1 MILLAVWISQTV
13 FTRAEAPAALNIAQA
28 PDGAPLSKQYQ
39 VRLRPAGT
47 VAWQIAPVYSFF
59 QQRDYNW
66 ALTTESQFVTFDA
79 TGKIEVEVTVAG
91 QAKTPVI
98 RPLSRKIAV
107 KQDGATLRFTMGDT
121 ARQLCLELNS
131 DPRHPLVLFS
141 NPPETDT
148 PKSDDPLVAYF
159 GPGYHKAGTIK
170 SSGSGKTIYLAP
182 GAVVE
187 GSLAISEGDG
197 VTVRGRGILFN
208 PYPKEGKG
216 HRTPLNIYASR
227 NVRIEGIVLLN
238 RADSWTFRSVASR
251 DVTIENFHLLSEIRD
266 GLDIINSQAVRVC
279 DSFFMA
285 HDDAICLK
293 GLAGEGRN
301 QPVEDVHVEHC
312 VLANM
317 AGGNGIEIGYESV
330 TPVYQRLTFQNIDVI
345 YSLPNGEVP
354 DPQWPEAA
362 LSIHPT
368 QMHEYGSPD
377 YMGTMP
383 PVRDVTYRDIRMES
397 CQDDFFFD
405 IRPNRNSP
413 GVGIQN
419 IFLENVSVV
428 DSPLRPSRVVGLT
441 NHPVRNV
448 TFKNLNLLGQP
459 ITNAQQGRFVVE
471 SADCRF
477 IGVQNATPQASS
489 AKRTTVH
496 PHEIDDPL
504 VNPYC
509 GWGIWAGP
517 RFYDSRPFN
526 VEYNTKGFGDDASL
540 FSWVLIDW
548 MWADLET
555 KEGQFDWK
563 DLDTVVD
570 YWKACNKQFVIR
582 LWVTTDPGWAGAPG
596 NKACPDWLWD
606 VGVKYHEYKAEGG
619 VKQRCPAYADPTWE
633 TLYLPKMKRFLAAY
647 RDRYHKPG
655 GPVVLDYV
663 MGFGDWGE
671 WHTMWSHYPWPSR
684 EKKREVLGKAI
695 DAYLDV
701 FAPNR
706 AENEPVRNLAIAHV
720 YDDDCGGDLPLA
732 DAMHRQ
738 ALDIAAARGFAF
750 ARNGFIDGLGGW
762 PNDLMN
768 KYWPDHQ
775 LIGEGDWSYEQMKK
789 DKTHGSMAEHV
800 DTFAKFHSTYAH
812 LYMHAASYKQAMAE
826 DRGEH
831 ERALKAGGIG
841 YRFVLTSASW
851 ETSRRPGETLTLRQ
865 EWVNRNASW
874 CVYPYRLK
882 LYLLNQDKVVV
893 WSGVDKAFDPRS
905 WLKGNNYSVESAFLL
920 PENLQS
926 GNYDLR
932 VALVDT
938 AEKPQ
943 LRLGING
950 DDGLLRYPL
959 GNVEVGRHSQ

>member
-1 MILLAVWISQTV
+1 
-13 FTRAEAPAALNIAQA
+13 
-28 PDGAPLSKQYQ
+28 
-39 VRLRPAGT
+39 
-47 VAWQIAPVYSFF
+47 
-59 QQRDYNW
+59 
-66 ALTTESQFVTFDA
+66 
-79 TGKIEVEVTVAG
+79 
-91 QAKTPVI
+91 
-98 RPLSRKIAV
+98 
-107 KQDGATLRFTMGDT
+107 
-121 ARQLCLELNS
+121 
-131 DPRHPLVLFS
+131 
-141 NPPETDT
+141 
-148 PKSDDPLVAYF
+148 
-159 GPGYHKAGTIK
+159 
-170 SSGSGKTIYLAP
+170 
-182 GAVVE
+182 
-187 GSLAISEGDG
+187 
-197 VTVRGRGILFN
+197 
-208 PYPKEGKG
+208 
-216 HRTPLNIYASR
+216 
-227 NVRIEGIVLLN
+227 
-238 RADSWTFRSVASR
+238 
-251 DVTIENFHLLSEIRD
+251 
-266 GLDIINSQAVRVC
+266 
-279 DSFFMA
+279 
-285 HDDAICLK
+285 
-293 GLAGEGRN
+293 
-301 QPVEDVHVEHC
+301 
-312 VLANM
+312 
-317 AGGNGIEIGYESV
+317 
-330 TPVYQRLTFQNIDVI
+330 
-345 YSLPNGEVP
+345 
-354 DPQWPEAA
+354 
-362 LSIHPT
+362 
-368 QMHEYGSPD
+368 
-377 YMGTMP
+377 
-383 PVRDVTYRDIRMES
+383 
-397 CQDDFFFD
+397 
-405 IRPNRNSP
+405 
-413 GVGIQN
+413 
-419 IFLENVSVV
+419 
-428 DSPLRPSRVVGLT
+428 
-441 NHPVRNV
+441 
-448 TFKNLNLLGQP
+448 
-459 ITNAQQGRFVVE
+459 
-471 SADCRF
+471 
-477 IGVQNATPQASS
+477 
-489 AKRTTVH
+489 
-496 PHEIDDPL
+496 
-504 VNPYC
+504 
-509 GWGIWAGP
+509 
-517 RFYDSRPFN
+517 
-526 VEYNTKGFGDDASL
+526 
-540 FSWVLIDW
+540 